1 MSKNSACHPV
11 NVRWFPPLNT
21 KKGTYERASWRT
33 NVEENEKER
42 ERARAIACRRP
53 GEFVNGRVRKW
64 RDILRVDF
72 RPAAPLLVGK
82 EEDEESAEKKKVH
95 GVERGKQRKEQ
106 RDEGGK
112 DIGTKKK
119 KERRKKEKETRHGF
133 YR

>member
-1 MSKNSACHPV
+1 M
-11 NVRWFPPLNT
+11 
-21 KKGTYERASWRT
+21 
-33 NVEENEKER
+33 EENERER
-42 ERARAIACRRP
+42 ESTIAYRRP

-82 EEDEESAEKKKVH
+82 EEDEESPEKKKVH

-106 RDEGGK
+106 RGEGRK

-119 KERRKKEKETRHGF
+119 KERRKKEKEARHGF